1 MRVLPVSWAGLAIKM
16 SLSLIAALCVLPFLY
31 HHNAL
36 PIVSYHSEWL
46 AVLLGLL
53 AVLAA
58 LPVLLSGSLVLP
70 RVALLPL
77 GLVAF
82 LFLQTQLLSPIVN
95 EHVQTAIA
103 YLLWAALLIIFSYNL
118 RQSLVLSHLVQTL
131 AVALLVGAV
140 LVAGIEVVLRFVP
153 KMTEQWGGCGTA
165 CQLYGL
171 FKFGL
176 GFGAVL
182 LGKARACAALLKVLL
197 VAAITVVVFGLSL
210 GSSSA
215 SWVYW
220 LALLVLAFLSPNRH
234 SSALKQ
240 MLLAV
245 VVLFAVIQALAN
257 FGALPA
263 QLHLPTATERVL
275 EEVEGAPIR
284 WHLWRKRWTES
295 GLG

>member
-1 MRVLPVSWAGLAIKM
+1 
-16 SLSLIAALCVLPFLY
+16 
-31 HHNAL
+31 
-36 PIVSYHSEWL
+36 
-46 AVLLGLL
+46 
-53 AVLAA
+53 
-58 LPVLLSGSLVLP
+58 
-70 RVALLPL
+70 
-77 GLVAF
+77 
-82 LFLQTQLLSPIVN
+82 
-95 EHVQTAIA
+95 
-103 YLLWAALLIIFSYNL
+103 
-118 RQSLVLSHLVQTL
+118 
-131 AVALLVGAV
+131 
-140 LVAGIEVVLRFVP
+140 
-153 KMTEQWGGCGTA
+153 
-165 CQLYGL
+165 
-171 FKFGL
+171 
-176 GFGAVL
+176 
-182 LGKARACAALLKVLL
+182 VLL